1 MENELITTEMSV
13 EPIVGTEPVATSEVP
28 IEGTVDL
35 TPDPAILKAEIER
48 LGAVRKKAEEDA
60 RYWRQEKAKA
70 RGEFFKDKGRERE
83 VTPSPTEIS
92 GLGSPPIQ
100 GDFEDYDKFLDAK
113 IAFETQKARIQW
125 DRDLIK
131 KQEETSYQQKIATLN
146 EKINQGYQKYSDFE
160 EVAMNETVPI
170 TPMVRDILADFDN
183 PHDIAYY
190 LGKNRMEA
198 IQIARMTPI
207 QATRAIAKIEVE
219 IARLGNPTSGPP
231 RIPSAPPPIKPVG
244 SMGSIQK
251 DPDKMTQREFEEYRK
266 AQGARRF

>member
-1 MENELITTEMSV
+1 MENELITTEILV
-13 EPIVGTEPVATSEVP
+13 ESIVGTEPVATSEVP

-35 TPDPAILKAEIER
+35 TPDPVALKAEIER
-48 LGAVRKKAEEDA
+48 LGVVRKKAEEDA
-60 RYWRQEKAKA
+60 RYWRQEKAKSRA
-70 RGEFFKDKGRERE
+70 DFFKDRGRERE
-83 VTPSPTEIS
+83 VIPSPTEIP
-92 GLGSPPIQ
+92 GLGPPPIQ
-100 GDFEDYDKFLDAK
+100 ENFEDYNKFLDAK
-113 IAFETQKARIQW
+113 IAFETQKTRIQW

-131 KQEETSYQQKIATLN
+131 KQEETNYQQKITVLN
-146 EKINQGYQKYSDFE
+146 EKINQGYQKYPDFE

-207 QATRAIAKIEVE
+207 QATKAIARIEVE
-219 IARLGNPTSGPP
+219 IAKMAGPTSVPP
-231 RIPSAPPPIKPVG
+231 RIPSMPPPIKPVG

-251 DPDKMTQREFEEYRK
+251 DPDKMTQREFEEWRK
-266 AQGARRF
+266 SQGARRF